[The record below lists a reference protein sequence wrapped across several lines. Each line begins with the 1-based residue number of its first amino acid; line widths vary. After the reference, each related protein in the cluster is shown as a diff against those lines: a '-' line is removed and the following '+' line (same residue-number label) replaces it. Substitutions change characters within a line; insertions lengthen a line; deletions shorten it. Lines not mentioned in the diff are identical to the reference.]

1 MTRQGSKNCTYHL
14 RSSKATKRQ
23 DSKPHSALS
32 ICFSSSS
39 DNKHDTSQESHSGKF
54 SQKISLATSLT
65 HSLDATDGFLQN
77 VDSSA
82 AAHLAS
88 TLCCKSGSNTESMAK
103 NSSNEEQRQ
112 LCRSISSDGKGCTS
126 SSISSTSTGMP
137 CPTQNDRQQRSNS
150 VIPVLRLDSISAQD
164 LASNGCNNQKEDV
177 LNAFRTS
184 ALWSSVD
191 HPNCGR
197 LNESKKHYKLE
208 YSFCKPINDSTFTS
222 TQSLSDNHLS
232 TITISSLDS
241 QSNGKMT
248 YPPPP
253 PPEIDPAATSA
264 SYGAYPTSGNLS
276 SGKYD
281 SSLFFFSQ

>member
-1 MTRQGSKNCTYHL
+1 MTNKGSKNCTYHL
-14 RSSKATKRQ
+14 RSSKGTKRQ
-23 DSKPHSALS
+23 NSKPQASLS

-39 DNKHDTSQESHSGKF
+39 DNKHDTSQESHSSEI
-54 SQKISLATSLT
+54 SQKISLATSST
-65 HSLDATDGFLQN
+65 HCQGARDELLQN

-88 TLCCKSGSNTESMAK
+88 TLSCMSGSNTVSMAS
-103 NSSNEEQRQ
+103 NSSKKEQRQ
-112 LCRSISSDGKGCTS
+112 LGRSISSDGKCGIS
-126 SSISSTSTGMP
+126 SSISSTSTSVP
-137 CPTQNDRQQRSNS
+137 YPNQKDHKQRGHS
-150 VIPVLRLDSISAQD
+150 VIPVLRLDSDSAQD
-164 LASNGCNNQKEDV
+164 LVSNGSNNQKEDV
-177 LNAFRTS
+177 SNAFRTS